1 MASTARD
8 RDQLPSVSAVAP
20 TAAASTQPAAR
31 WLRRVGAMFGSAPST
46 APPPQSTDNELFAFR
61 SEAAAAVSP
70 TETAMAG
77 RPGSPSATA
86 ASRSATQGVTI
97 RRIVIPA
104 IVIAAGIAI
113 GFGLVNLRNVPLPVL
128 NADAPRTGNLTV
140 ETRPIGAE
148 VTIDGVRRGSTPLTV
163 TLTPGPH
170 AVALRSDDDQ
180 RVIPVT
186 IAAGAAMT
194 QHIEMKT
201 RDAARLF
208 GAISVVTDPPGAKV
222 AIDGHARGVSP
233 LVVADLAVAEHTVS
247 VAGDSG
253 SAERKVVVTPAGTTS
268 LMFSLAARAAGPLGG
283 WLSVQSPFD
292 VEIVENGD
300 VIGSSTTSRVMLAAG
315 RHDVV
320 LANRSV
326 GYQETKKIDVAAG
339 RTTTLRVDAP
349 QVAVS
354 VNARPWAE
362 ILVDG
367 ASVGQT
373 PIANLLVAV
382 GSHDVVFRNPQ
393 HGDRRQTVIV
403 TANGPNR
410 VTADL
415 TK

>member
-8 RDQLPSVSAVAP
+8 RDQLPSVSAAP
-20 TAAASTQPAAR
+20 LAVPGSTRSAPR
-31 WLRRVGAMFGSAPST
+31 WLRGVGAMFRPAPST
-46 APPPQSTDNELFAFR
+46 TPPPHSTDNELFAFR
-61 SEAAAAVSP
+61 SEAAAAP
-70 TETAMAG
+70 TETAVAGVG
-77 RPGSPSATA
+77 RPKAAA
-86 ASRSATQGVTI
+86 ASSPLKRGFTL
-97 RRIVIPA
+97 RRIVIPTV
-104 IVIAAGIAI
+104 VIIAGIGI
-113 GFGLVNLRNVPLPVL
+113 GFGLVILRNVPLPVL
-128 NADAPRTGNLTV
+128 NADALRTGNLTI

-148 VTIDGVRRGSTPLTV
+148 VTIDGVHRGSTPLTV
-163 TLTPGPH
+163 ALIPGPH
-170 AVALRSDDDQ
+170 AVALRSDGDR
-180 RVIPVT
+180 RVIPLT
-186 IAAGAAMT
+186 IAAGAEMT

-201 RDAARLF
+201 REAVPLF
-208 GAISVVTDPPGAKV
+208 GRISVVTDPPGAKV
-222 AIDGHARGVSP
+222 AVDGHSRGVSP
-233 LVVADLAVAEHTVS
+233 LVVADLTADEHTVS
-247 VAGDSG
+247 VAGESG
-253 SAERKVVVTPAGTTS
+253 SVERKVVVTPAGTTS

-292 VEIVENGD
+292 VEIVEGAD
-300 VIGSSTTSRVMLAAG
+300 VIGSSTMSRVMLAAG

-326 GYQETKKIDVAAG
+326 GYQETKKIDVTAG
-339 RTTTLRVDAP
+339 RTTTLRVDPP
-349 QVAVS
+349 QVSVS

-373 PIANLLVAV
+373 PIANLLVPV

-410 VTADL
+410 ITADL